1 MTRTSQLCRLPEDD
15 EHTLS
20 AFVTRGVRPGDESI
34 VAVETV
40 LRFRFSIKS
49 LIITRTSIV
58 NKQNVVNANGII
70 KIKGSSVGSVGS
82 SSFFCLM
89 GLMFRLDKASGLKLI
104 LQSVGDIDRIMM
116 TRMNSIDFW

>member
-1 MTRTSQLCRLPEDD
+1 MTRTSQLCRLPEED
-15 EHTLS
+15 EHPLS
-20 AFVTRGVRPGDESI
+20 NFVTRGVRPGDESI

-40 LRFRFSIKS
+40 LLLRFSIKS

-58 NKQNVVNANGII
+58 NKHIVVNANGII